1 MRARHTGS
9 IHQVPFLCTQIP
21 PDAVSFAG
29 GCNIG
34 VNAQTP
40 RVAGEPWGRCLTTAP
55 PVAVCLENTFGPDCS
70 LTCEDCQNGGTCN
83 AEGTGCD
90 CPAGWSGLLCNQ
102 SEWHSSGAG
111 RLPCQPCLPKSGQ
124 ERGECTNLHLVRCST
139 GTLCFS
145 CFYLLRLS
153 WQSQHKCPVSL
164 CSFPKRP

>member
-1 MRARHTGS
+1 MPGTLAAYIRY
-9 IHQVPFLCTQIP
+9 PFCAHRP
-21 PDAVSFAG
+21 PQMLLALLGAVTSG
-29 GCNIG
+29 L
-34 VNAQTP
+34 TP
-40 RVAGEPWGRCLTTAP
+40 KLPELLEQPWGRCLTTAP

-102 SEWHSSGAG
+102 SEWRCIGAG

-139 GTLCFS
+139 GALCLS

-153 WQSQHKCPVSL
+153 WQSQRKCPVSL
-164 CSFPKRP
+164 FSFPKRP